1 MSKKVVYYILWL
13 GELKGVGKMFKKFT
27 NGCVKL
33 VQRFLPDAFVFCII
47 LTIVVFIAA
56 MPVAGMNP
64 IEVANAWGSGVWG
77 LLAFSMQMALVLVLG
92 SALAN
97 APAIKKLIVK
107 LAGVPKKP
115 VGAVAFVTVISAIC
129 CFINWGFG
137 LIIGALLAKEVAK
150 KIKGLD
156 YRLIIAA
163 AYSGFVIWHAGIS
176 GSIPLGMTALNA
188 DGVVDNTAGAVT
200 EIVPTSQTIF
210 SAWNLI
216 MVLAVVVVVAFVN
229 AKMHPDPKDVVSIDP
244 KLLEDAPDNTEVKAR
259 KDQTPAEKLENSMV
273 LSYIVVVI
281 GAIYLIYYFVNAGSI
296 LNALSLNIV
305 NLIFLI
311 LGIAFHKT
319 PISYVRAITESA
331 ESAGGII
338 LQFPFYA
345 GIQGMMVTVGSNGVS
360 LASAISTAFVNIST
374 PRTFPVLCYL
384 AAGIVNFFV
393 PSGGGQWAVQGPIM
407 MPAGLELGVTPA
419 VTAMGIA
426 WGDAWTNMLQPFW
439 ALPALG
445 IAGLGARD
453 IMGYC
458 AIVLIASG
466 IVTALGFLFLVP
478 LLA

>member
-1 MSKKVVYYILWL
+1 
-13 GELKGVGKMFKKFT
+13 MFKKFT

-210 SAWNLI
+210 SAWHLI

>member
-1 MSKKVVYYILWL
+1 
-13 GELKGVGKMFKKFT
+13 MFKKFT

-97 APAIKKLIVK
+97 APAIKRIIVK

-115 VGAVAFVTVISAIC
+115 AGAVAFVTIISAIC

-163 AYSGFVIWHAGIS
+163 AYSGFVIWHSGIS
-176 GSIPLGMTALNA
+176 GSIPLGMTALDV
-188 DGVVDNTAGAVT
+188 DGTVANTGGAVT
-200 EIVPTSQTIF
+200 EVVPTSQTIF

-216 MVLAVVVVVAFVN
+216 MVVAVVVVVAIVN
-229 AKMHPDPKDVVSIDP
+229 AKMHPDAKDVVSIDP
-244 KLLEDAPDNTEVKAR
+244 KLLEDAPEAVETKAKKER
-259 KDQTPAEKLENSMV
+259 TPAEKLENSMI

-281 GAIYLIYYFVNAGSI
+281 GAVYLIYYFVNAGSI

-319 PISYVRAITESA
+319 PIGYVKAIMESA

-345 GIQGMMVTVGSNGVS
+345 GIQGMMVTAGSNGVS
-360 LASAISTAFVNIST
+360 LASAISNGFVSISA

-407 MPAGLELGVTPA
+407 MPAGLKLGVTPA

-458 AIVLIASG
+458 AIVLIVSG

>member
-1 MSKKVVYYILWL
+1 
-13 GELKGVGKMFKKFT
+13 MFKKFT

-216 MVLAVVVVVAFVN
+216 MVLVVVAFVN

-407 MPAGLELGVTPA
+407 MPAGLLHRQLLLWVSPGVMHGQICCSRSGHFRHLVSLA
-419 VTAMGIA
+419 WEQEISWVTVR
-426 WGDAWTNMLQPFW
+426 L
-439 ALPALG
+439 
-445 IAGLGARD
+445 
-453 IMGYC
+453 Y
-458 AIVLIASG
+458 
-466 IVTALGFLFLVP
+466 
-478 LLA
+478 

>member
-1 MSKKVVYYILWL
+1 
-13 GELKGVGKMFKKFT
+13 MFKKFT

-445 IAGLGARD
+445 IAGRGARD

>member
-1 MSKKVVYYILWL
+1 
-13 GELKGVGKMFKKFT
+13 MFKKFT

-97 APAIKKLIVK
+97 APAIKRIIVK

-115 VGAVAFVTVISAIC
+115 AGAVAFVTIISAIC

-163 AYSGFVIWHAGIS
+163 AYSGFVIWHSGIS
-176 GSIPLGMTALNA
+176 GSIPLGMTALDV
-188 DGVVDNTAGAVT
+188 DGTVANTGGAVT

-216 MVLAVVVVVAFVN
+216 MVLAVVVVVAIVN
-229 AKMHPDPKDVVSIDP
+229 AKMHPDAKDVVSIDP
-244 KLLEDAPDNTEVKAR
+244 KLLEDAPEAVETKAK
-259 KDQTPAEKLENSMV
+259 KDRTPAEKLENSMI

-281 GAIYLIYYFVNAGSI
+281 GAVYLIYYFVNAGSI

-319 PISYVRAITESA
+319 PIGYVKAIMESA

-345 GIQGMMVTVGSNGVS
+345 GIQGMMVTAGSNGVS
-360 LASAISTAFVNIST
+360 LASAISNGFVSIST

-407 MPAGLELGVTPA
+407 MPAGLKLGVTPA

-458 AIVLIASG
+458 AIVLIVSG
-466 IVTALGFLFLVP
+466 IVTAL
-478 LLA
+478 

>member
-1 MSKKVVYYILWL
+1 
-13 GELKGVGKMFKKFT
+13 MFKKFT

-97 APAIKKLIVK
+97 APAIKKIIVK

-115 VGAVAFVTVISAIC
+115 AGAVAFVTIISAIC

-163 AYSGFVIWHAGIS
+163 AYSGFVIWHSGIS
-176 GSIPLGMTALNA
+176 GSIPLGMTALDV
-188 DGVVDNTAGAVT
+188 DGTVANTGGAVT

-216 MVLAVVVVVAFVN
+216 MVVAVVVVVAIVN
-229 AKMHPDPKDVVSIDP
+229 AKMHPDAKDVVSIDP
-244 KLLEDAPDNTEVKAR
+244 KLLEDAPEAVETKAK
-259 KDQTPAEKLENSMV
+259 KDRTPAEKLENSMI

-319 PISYVRAITESA
+319 PIGYVKAIMESA

-345 GIQGMMVTVGSNGVS
+345 GIQGMMVTAGSNGVS
-360 LASAISTAFVNIST
+360 LASAISNGFVSIST

-407 MPAGLELGVTPA
+407 MPAGLKLGVTPA

-458 AIVLIASG
+458 AIVLIVSG

>member
-1 MSKKVVYYILWL
+1 
-13 GELKGVGKMFKKFT
+13 MFKKFT

-64 IEVANAWGSGVWG
+64 IEVATAWGNGVWN
-77 LLAFSMQMALVLVLG
+77 LLAFSMQMVLVLVLG

-97 APAIKKLIVK
+97 APSVKRLIVK
-107 LAGVPKKP
+107 MA
-115 VGAVAFVTVISAIC
+115 GAVVFVFVISSIC

-137 LIIGALLAKEVAK
+137 LIIGALLAKEIAK
-150 KIKGLD
+150 KLQGVD

-163 AYSGFVIWHAGIS
+163 AYGGFVIWHMGIS
-176 GSIPLGMTALNA
+176 GSIPLGMTSLGA
-188 DGVVDNTAGAVT
+188 DGTVANTGGVLT
-200 EIVPTSQTIF
+200 ETVPTSATIF
-210 SAWNLI
+210 SAWNLLFCLLI
-216 MVLAVVVVVAFVN
+216 VVVTAIVIYF
-229 AKMHPDPKDVVSIDP
+229 MHPSKENTVTIDP
-244 KLLEDAPDNTEVKAR
+244 KLLKEEEVDPATLK
-259 KDQTPAEKLENSMV
+259 KPETPAEKMENSWI
-273 LSYIVVVI
+273 LSYIIVAMGV
-281 GAIYLIYYFVNAGSI
+281 IYLIVYFVNAGSI

-305 NLIFLI
+305 NFIFLI

-319 PISYVRAITESA
+319 PIQYVRAIGEAAKGSA
-331 ESAGGII
+331 GII

-345 GIQGMMVTVGSNGVS
+345 GIQGMMVTAGASGVS
-360 LASAISTAFVNIST
+360 LAAAISNGFVAISN
-374 PRTFPVLCYL
+374 PVTFPVLCYL

-407 MPAGLELGVTPA
+407 MSAGQALGVSPA

-426 WGDAWTNMLQPFW
+426 YGDAWTNMLQPFW

-445 IAGLGARD
+445 VAGLGARD

-458 AIVLIASG
+458 AIVLIVSG
-466 IVTALGFLFLVP
+466 IVTCLCFGFILPVMVP
-478 LLA
+478 PIV

>member
-1 MSKKVVYYILWL
+1 
-13 GELKGVGKMFKKFT
+13 MFKKFT

-439 ALPALG
+439 ALPALA

>member
-1 MSKKVVYYILWL
+1 
-13 GELKGVGKMFKKFT
+13 MFKKFT

-107 LAGVPKKP
+107 LAGIPKKP
-115 VGAVAFVTVISAIC
+115 AAAVAFVTVISAIC

-163 AYSGFVIWHAGIS
+163 AYSGFVIWHSGIS
-176 GSIPLGMTALNA
+176 GSIPLSMTALNT
-188 DGVVDNTAGAVT
+188 DGVVENTGSAVT
-200 EIVPTSQTIF
+200 SIVPTSQTIF

-216 MVLAVVVVVAFVN
+216 MVVAVVVVVAFVN
-229 AKMHPDPKDVVSIDP
+229 AKMHPHAKDVVSIDP
-244 KLLEDAPDNTEVKAR
+244 KLLEEIPVTPEKRSR
-259 KDQTPAEKLENSMV
+259 KDLTPAERLENSMI
-273 LSYIVVVI
+273 LSYIVVLV
-281 GAIYLIYYFVNAGSI
+281 GAIYLVYYFINAGSI

-319 PISYVRAITESA
+319 PIGYVKAIMESA

-345 GIQGMMVTVGSNGVS
+345 GIQGMMVTVGANGVS
-360 LASAISTAFVNIST
+360 LASAISNAFVSIST
-374 PRTFPVLCYL
+374 LTFPVLCYL

-393 PSGGGQWAVQGPIM
+393 PSSSGQWAVQGPIM

-458 AIVLIASG
+458 AIVLIVSG
-466 IVTALGFLFLVP
+466 IITALGFLFLVP

>member
-1 MSKKVVYYILWL
+1 
-13 GELKGVGKMFKKFT
+13 MFKKFT

-47 LTIVVFIAA
+47 LTIVVFVAA

-64 IEVANAWGSGVWG
+64 IEVAKAWGDGVWG
-77 LLAFSMQMALVLVLG
+77 LLLFSMQMALVLVLG

-97 APAIKKLIVK
+97 APAIKNVIVK

-115 VGAVAFVTVISAIC
+115 AGAIAFVTVISAIC

-150 KIKGLD
+150 KLKGVD

-163 AYSGFVIWHAGIS
+163 AYSGFVIWHSGIS
-176 GSIPLGMTALNA
+176 GSIPLGMTSLGE
-188 DGVVDNTAGAVT
+188 DGTVANTGGAVA
-200 EIVPTSQTIF
+200 EIVPTSETIF
-210 SAWNLI
+210 APWNLI
-216 MVLAVVVVVAFVN
+216 MVVAVVAVVAIVN
-229 AKMHPDPKDVVSIDP
+229 AKMHPLPKDVVSIDP
-244 KLLEDAPDNTEVKAR
+244 KLLAEEKVEIPKAV
-259 KDQTPAEKLENSMV
+259 TPAEKLENSMI

-281 GAIYLIYYFVNAGSI
+281 GVVYLIYYFINAGSI

-319 PISYVRAITESA
+319 PIGYVRAITASA

-345 GIQGMMVTVGSNGVS
+345 GIQGMMVTAGANGIS
-360 LASAISTAFVNIST
+360 LAGAISNAFVSIST

-407 MPAGLELGVTPA
+407 MPAGLQLGVSPA

-458 AIVLIASG
+458 AIVLIVSG
-466 IVTALGFLFLVP
+466 IITALGFLFLVP

>member
-1 MSKKVVYYILWL
+1 
-13 GELKGVGKMFKKFT
+13 MFKKFT

-64 IEVANAWGSGVWG
+64 IEVANAWSSGVWG

-107 LAGVPKKP
+107 LAGIPKKP
-115 VGAVAFVTVISAIC
+115 AAAVAFVTVISAIC

-163 AYSGFVIWHAGIS
+163 AYSGFVIWHSGIS
-176 GSIPLGMTALNA
+176 GSIPLSMTALNT
-188 DGVVDNTAGAVT
+188 DGVVENTGSAVT
-200 EIVPTSQTIF
+200 SIVPTSQTIF

-216 MVLAVVVVVAFVN
+216 MVVAVVVVVAFVN
-229 AKMHPDPKDVVSIDP
+229 AKMHPHAKDVVSIDL
-244 KLLEDAPDNTEVKAR
+244 KLLEEIPVTPEKRSR
-259 KDQTPAEKLENSMV
+259 KDLTPAERLENSMI
-273 LSYIVVVI
+273 LSYIVVLV
-281 GAIYLIYYFVNAGSI
+281 GAIYLVYYFINAGSI

-319 PISYVRAITESA
+319 PIGYVKAIMESA

-345 GIQGMMVTVGSNGVS
+345 GIQGMMVTVGANGFS
-360 LASAISTAFVNIST
+360 LASAISNAFVSIST

-458 AIVLIASG
+458 AIVLIVSG
-466 IVTALGFLFLVP
+466 IITALGFFFLVP

>member
-1 MSKKVVYYILWL
+1 MLKKIS
-13 GELKGVGKMFKKFT
+13 
-27 NGCVKL
+27 NGCVHI
-33 VQRFLPDAFVFCII
+33 VQRYLPDPFIFCIL

-56 MPVAGMNP
+56 IPAAGATP
-64 IEVANAWGSGVWG
+64 LQVVGFWGMSIWS

>member
-1 MSKKVVYYILWL
+1 
-13 GELKGVGKMFKKFT
+13 MFKKFT

-319 PISYVRAITESA
+319 PISYVKAITESA